1 VRIVASLA
9 AMLGLVAVGLVP
21 AAAPSN
27 ADLLLA
33 SARVD
38 GQQLLFRVDAR
49 TLTRTDGP
57 TVQLPNT
64 TGAHLRSPDGM
75 LLVLVDNRKPVLTF
89 VDVRAMTVVRTLR
102 VGPATPVELAAWPR
116 QDRLLAFV
124 WGCCPVRNDL
134 VVVDPTAGKVL
145 SRRPVTGSGWPN
157 VALPDGL
164 VYLAAPENAIRAARV
179 VVVDGDGRRRAVV
192 LDRIRAGT
200 KRRTVRGT
208 QYADVQWPGL
218 AADPAGRTAY
228 VVAAGGL
235 VAEVDLA
242 TLAVTYHS
250 LEGAGTR
257 RLQKSVNG
265 PMRYAQWV
273 GDGRIVV
280 SGIDAKISVTRA
292 GDQHQTWTPTGVS
305 VIDTS
310 AWRSRMLDPNAG
322 GFSTA
327 PGGVLIQNDS
337 SFTVYDVDGRARF
350 AIPFD
355 EPVDYVQIVGGYAY
369 AWGRDRTTTIVD
381 LASGTVVARIP
392 KPDLWLVGEG

>member
-1 VRIVASLA
+1 
-9 AMLGLVAVGLVP
+9 
-21 AAAPSN
+21 
-27 ADLLLA
+27 
-33 SARVD
+33 
-38 GQQLLFRVDAR
+38 
-49 TLTRTDGP
+49 
-57 TVQLPNT
+57 
-64 TGAHLRSPDGM
+64 
-75 LLVLVDNRKPVLTF
+75 
-89 VDVRAMTVVRTLR
+89 
-102 VGPATPVELAAWPR
+102 
-116 QDRLLAFV
+116 
-124 WGCCPVRNDL
+124 
-134 VVVDPTAGKVL
+134 
-145 SRRPVTGSGWPN
+145 
-157 VALPDGL
+157 
-164 VYLAAPENAIRAARV
+164 
-179 VVVDGDGRRRAVV
+179 
-192 LDRIRAGT
+192 
-200 KRRTVRGT
+200 
-208 QYADVQWPGL
+208 
-218 AADPAGRTAY
+218 
-228 VVAAGGL
+228 
-235 VAEVDLA
+235 
-242 TLAVTYHS
+242 
-250 LEGAGTR
+250 
-257 RLQKSVNG
+257 
-265 PMRYAQWV
+265 MRYAQWV